1 MKILCTFPGKFGDL
15 IWALPTIR
23 AISEAIGE
31 PVDLVIA
38 GAYGSI
44 VPLLKRQAYLGVV
57 WAEVDWQVQNTAP
70 MTPRVPQLPFA
81 EAQGYDHV
89 FHLGY
94 RWWPETDLARE
105 TWACFAG
112 ANYGGMI
119 DLAMEH
125 FDLTRPWII
134 PPYHIDYPV
143 AYTVGFT
150 DEHFELKFGLAW
162 LLHRQFLG
170 GDAFPI
176 CVSNSPRWNNETAL
190 SGAYNWES
198 AAAWL
203 AISPA
208 FLGCNS
214 ALHVLA
220 RAMGVPVVMMEPN
233 PQRHNDIFYPYGKS
247 GKGVELVCGND
258 GLPTFDARHVWDS
271 LQRVLAE
278 QSARRGV
285 AASGGTPTY
294 SSSPHSPGSVDIGSN
309 AANAATAPPDGPGS
323 FVSEQQPN
331 SEEWW

>member
-1 MKILCTFPGKFGDL
+1 MKVLCSFPGKFGDIL
-15 IWALPTIR
+15 WALPTVR
-23 AISEAIGE
+23 AISEAVGE

-57 WAEVDWQVQNTAP
+57 WAEIDWQVQNTAP
-70 MTPRVPQLPFA
+70 MTPRVPPLPFA
-81 EAQGYDHV
+81 EAQGYDRV
-89 FHLGY
+89 IHLGY
-94 RWWPETDLARE
+94 MGWPTPDLPLAALNN
-105 TWACFAG
+105 ACG
-112 ANYGGMI
+112 WVGMPPI
-119 DLAMEH
+119 RPH
-125 FDLTRPWII
+125 FDLARPWII

-198 AAAWL
+198 AAGWL

-258 GLPTFDARHVWDS
+258 GLPTFDARHVWGC
-271 LQRVLAE
+271 LQRTLADS
-278 QSARRGV
+278 SARRG
-285 AASGGTPTY
+285 AGSGATTTS
-294 SSSPHSPGSVDIGSN
+294 SSSPTPAAAGSGSS
-309 AANAATAPPDGPGS
+309 ASAAATAPPDGPGS

-331 SEEWW
+331 SEEGG